1 MGNDKVILR
10 SILST
15 VAAIFVLFV
24 VMFATLAF
32 VYPSTMM
39 KMTHDLGMDSASVR
53 YAKRT
58 YDRNGDVYYI
68 AFATEVAISEDNVKN
83 IASCGS
89 KFIKDDEF
97 DSYADDR
104 NKQVAENLPD
114 GISAPT
120 MDYRQYVYGN
130 VCVAQYKLGKK
141 TEAIENAF
149 LWNGDSFT
157 ENNAVVAVL
166 MRALGKKDDASIDE
180 ILTRLQ
186 TQKTANATEQAYLQS
201 MIEWTKTQR

>member
-24 VMFATLAF
+24 IMFATLAF

-39 KMTHDLGMDSASVR
+39 KMTYDLGMYSASVR

-58 YDRNGDVYYI
+58 YDRNDEIYYI
-68 AFATEVAISEDNVKN
+68 AFATEVAIMDDNVKN

-89 KFIKDDEF
+89 RFIKDDGF
-97 DSYADDR
+97 DGYADER
-104 NKQVAENLPD
+104 NERVAESLPD
-114 GISAPT
+114 GVDAPT

-130 VCVAQYKLGKK
+130 VCVAKYKLGKK

-149 LWNGDSFT
+149 LWNGDTFT

-166 MRALGKKDDASIDE
+166 MRALGEKDNASVDE

-201 MIEWTKTQR
+201 IVEWTKTQR

>member
-1 MGNDKVILR
+1 MGNDKVFLR

-24 VMFATLAF
+24 VMFAALAF

-39 KMTHDLGMDSASVR
+39 KMTYDLGMYSASVR

-58 YDRNGDVYYI
+58 YDRNDEIYYI
-68 AFATEVAISEDNVKN
+68 AFATEVAISKDNVKN

-89 KFIKDDEF
+89 KLIKDDGF
-97 DSYADDR
+97 DGYADER
-104 NKQVAENLPD
+104 NEQVAESLPD
-114 GISAPT
+114 GIAAPT

-166 MRALGKKDDASIDE
+166 MRAIGKKDDASIDE

-186 TQKTANATEQAYLQS
+186 TQKTANAAEQAYLQS